1 MIDCQNHKIEL
12 DIKTENNQLEL
23 DLKKEDKQLELNVDN
38 TSIYEKNYEKLDNLP
53 KINGNVLIGNKT
65 SEQLNLPDEMEE
77 ISNLEILEIFNRR

>member
-53 KINGNVLIGNKT
+53 EVNGNKLIGNKT
-65 SEQLNLPDEMEE
+65 SKQLGLQDELDYLTNIE
-77 ISNLEILEIFNRR
+77 IEKLIGGY